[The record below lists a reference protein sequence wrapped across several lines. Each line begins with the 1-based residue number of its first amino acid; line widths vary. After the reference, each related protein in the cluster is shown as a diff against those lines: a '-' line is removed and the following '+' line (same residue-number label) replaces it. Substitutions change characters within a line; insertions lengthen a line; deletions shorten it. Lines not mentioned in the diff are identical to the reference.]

1 MRESLP
7 QKIKLGEKEYV
18 LDYENELKCSEE
30 TINEDLINHASI
42 FAWYCVLSEMAA
54 DNLATKK
61 LELEVFEAQLFENY
75 RKRQITAGEKPTE
88 KKTSVL
94 VSMDEKYIAT
104 VLVKNEA
111 QKDLG
116 ILKGIKDAFA
126 HRKDML
132 WALAANLRSQNSPD
146 VMLKKQELKEGI

>member
-7 QKIKLGEKEYV
+7 QTIKLGDKEYN
-18 LDYENELKCSEE
+18 LDYERELKCSEE

-61 LELEVFEAQLFENY
+61 LELEVFEARLFENY

-88 KKTSVL
+88 RKTQVL
-94 VSMDEKYIAT
+94 VIMDEKYIAM
-104 VLVKNEA
+104 VLERNEA
-111 QKDLG
+111 QKDSG

-126 HRKDML
+126 HRMAML
-132 WALAANLRSQNSPD
+132 QALAANLRSQSSPD
-146 VMLKKQELKEGI
+146 VMLKKQEIKEKV